1 MAHAIGQMLGGRY
14 EILDVLKPGA
24 QGEVYK
30 VCDHHQDEIA
40 VLKLFDPNLL
50 PAGPWAEAQ
59 ALNKL
64 ADDHILPIRN
74 ADLIAGQPFIV
85 TQLAEHG
92 TLEDALSKNANLGLQ
107 LDHTL
112 KWVREACTGVARA
125 HDAGLV
131 HNDIKPAN
139 LFLGGKRQC
148 LVGDFGLASTL
159 LPPPLVGIAHGA
171 SPETAAP
178 EVCAGWA
185 SQTPPASRETDVY
198 SLGATAFWLLA
209 GEPPVDLTGITGN
222 ARFATAATQTRQ
234 KLRDIAPHVPAAV
247 AAVIDKALSVDPTD
261 RYATVNELSAALGSR
276 SARPRSWLRTDEHAS
291 HLGCWRGTAKG
302 KADHLVCLEQGSTP
316 KQCMVTGRYNSG
328 KKIPSASRSCTLR
341 NAAQAVRAT
350 IDRLS

>member
-1 MAHAIGQMLGGRY
+1 MLAGRY

-30 VCDHHQDEIA
+30 VRDHHQDEIV
-40 VLKLFDPNLL
+40 VLKLFDPSRL
-50 PAGPWAEAQ
+50 PGGTWAEAQ

-74 ADLIAGQPFIV
+74 ADLIVGQPFIV

-92 TLEDALSKNANLGLQ
+92 TLDDALDKNGNLGLP
-107 LDHTL
+107 LDDAL
-112 KWVREACTGVARA
+112 KWVREACTGIARA
-125 HDAGLV
+125 HDAALV

-139 LFLGGKRQC
+139 LFLGAKGQC

-159 LPPPLVGIAHGA
+159 LPPPMVGVAHGA

-185 SQTPPASRETDVY
+185 TGMPPASRETDVY

-209 GEPPVDLTGITGN
+209 GEPPVDLSGITSID
-222 ARFATAATQTRQ
+222 AKFTAAATQTRK
-234 KLRDIAPHVPAAV
+234 KLRDVAPHVPLAV
-247 AAVIDKALSVDPTD
+247 AAVIDKALSVDAVD
-261 RYATVNELSAALGSR
+261 RYSTVNELSAALGSR
-276 SARPRSWLRTDEHAS
+276 SARPRRWLRTDEHPG
-291 HLGCWRGTAKG
+291 HLGCWRGTEKG
-302 KADHLVCLEQGSTP
+302 KADHVVCLEQGSTL
-316 KQCMVTGRYNSG
+316 KQCTVTGRYDNG
-328 KKIPSASRSCTLR
+328 KRIPNATRSSPLR

-350 IDRLS
+350 IDKLS

>member
-30 VCDHHQDEIA
+30 VRDDYQNEIV
-40 VLKLFDPNLL
+40 VLKLFDPQLV
-50 PAGPWAEAQ
+50 PGGMWAEAQ

-74 ADLIAGQPFIV
+74 ADLILGQPFIV

-92 TLEDALSKNANLGLQ
+92 TLEDALTKNANLGLP
-107 LDHTL
+107 LDDTL

-159 LPPPLVGIAHGA
+159 LPPPLVGVAHGA

-185 SQTPPASRETDVY
+185 TQTPPASRETDVY
-198 SLGATAFWLLA
+198 SLGATGFWLLG
-209 GEPPVDLTGITGN
+209 GEPPVDLTGVAGN
-222 ARFATAATQTRQ
+222 QQFAIAATQTRK
-234 KLRDIAPHVPAAV
+234 KLRDIAPHVPAAI
-247 AAVIDKALSVDPTD
+247 AAVIDKALSVNPTG
-261 RYATVNELSAALGSR
+261 RYPTVNELSAALGSR
-276 SARPRSWLRTDEHAS
+276 SARPRSWLRTDEHAD
-291 HLGCWRGTAKG
+291 HLRCWRGVAKG
-302 KADHLVCLEQGSTP
+302 RADHVVCLEQGSTP
-316 KQCMVTGRYNSG
+316 KQCTVTGRYDNG
-328 KKIPSASRSCTLR
+328 KKLPNSSRSCGLR

-350 IDRLS
+350 IDKLS